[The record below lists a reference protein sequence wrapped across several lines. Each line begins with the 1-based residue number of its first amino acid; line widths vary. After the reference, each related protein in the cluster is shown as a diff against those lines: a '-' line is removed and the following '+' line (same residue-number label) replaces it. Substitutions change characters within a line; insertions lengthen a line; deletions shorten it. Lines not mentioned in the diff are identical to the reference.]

1 MCLLMLGDGGLKNM
15 EPAADDVTARAL
27 QF

>member
-1 MCLLMLGDGGLKNM
+1 MLGDGGLKNM